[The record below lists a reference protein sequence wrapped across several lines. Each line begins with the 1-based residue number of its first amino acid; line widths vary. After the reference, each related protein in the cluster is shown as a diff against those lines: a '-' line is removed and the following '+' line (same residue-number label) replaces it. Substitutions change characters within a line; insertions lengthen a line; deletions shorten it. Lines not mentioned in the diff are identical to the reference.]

1 MKQWLTIR
9 TETCSSF
16 PSWFPSSATFYCAV
30 EGQKEIPVFCKLA
43 KGGVRGVEERSG
55 QATNAIQ
62 LQGMT
67 QLPAC
72 VTLLGERKPL
82 KAAAWGVMQEIG
94 EEVKER

>member
-1 MKQWLTIR
+1 M
-9 TETCSSF
+9 
-16 PSWFPSSATFYCAV
+16 
-30 EGQKEIPVFCKLA
+30 
-43 KGGVRGVEERSG
+43 EERSD